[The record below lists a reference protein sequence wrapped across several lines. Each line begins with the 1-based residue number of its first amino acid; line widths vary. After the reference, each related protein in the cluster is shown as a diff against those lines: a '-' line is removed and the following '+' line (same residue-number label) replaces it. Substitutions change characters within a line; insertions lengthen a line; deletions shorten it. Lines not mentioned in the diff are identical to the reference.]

1 VSNLAADM
9 PAPAVRTF
17 NHREF
22 PVDRLVDAKGDQ
34 RISVCLPARN
44 EAPTIGPIVAAV
56 RRHLMRKQPLVDEI
70 VVVDDGSTD
79 GTPGRAAAAGARVV
93 SAADVAPEFG
103 PGSGKGNAMWKSL
116 LVTDGDIVVWCD
128 ADVRN
133 FRPCFV
139 TGLLGPLLLEDDV
152 QFCKGFYE
160 RPLDGV
166 RGQGGRVT
174 ELVARPLISL
184 FFPQLSMFSQ
194 PLAGEYAARRSGRA
208 VLGATPASPVRSPRF
223 ARQCSAAA
231 AWQQATASTSAFSS
245 TWYGEWASHRSPKS
259 TSACASTATAPSTSS
274 GRKRRPCCTRHWPA
288 PGSRPAPT
296 RFPFSPAPGA
306 SRKSSRCGSGRRSP
320 SCPQPRPGRPPAGR
334 GSPDCL
340 TLAFSTS
347 TSTAPS

>member
-1 VSNLAADM
+1 MSNLAADM

-194 PLAGEYAARRSGRA
+194 PLAGEYAGRRELLENVPFVQGYGVDLGLLIDVVRRVGISSVAQVDLGVRVHRNRTLDELGPQATA
-208 VLGATPASPVRSPRF
+208 VLHTALARAGVPARPDSLPVLTRPWREPEIVEVRERPPV
-223 ARQCSAAA
+223 AQLPAAA
-231 AWQQATASTSAFSS
+231 ARAAA
-245 TWYGEWASHRSPKS
+245 G
-259 TSACASTATAPSTSS
+259 
-274 GRKRRPCCTRHWPA
+274 
-288 PGSRPAPT
+288 
-296 RFPFSPAPGA
+296 GA
-306 SRKSSRCGSGRRSP
+306 R
-320 SCPQPRPGRPPAGR
+320 
-334 GSPDCL
+334 
-340 TLAFSTS
+340 LA
-347 TSTAPS
+347 

>member
-1 VSNLAADM
+1 MKPAIAEIFKAGLGGFALRGGGVSSLGLRM
-9 PAPAVRTF
+9 PSPAVRTF
-17 NHREF
+17 NHRDF
-22 PVDRLVDAKGDQ
+22 PIERLVDAKGGR

-44 EAPTIGPIVAAV
+44 EAPTIGPIVSAV

-79 GTPGRAAAAGARVV
+79 GTPTRAAGAGARVV
-93 SAADVAPEFG
+93 SAAEIAPEFG

-184 FFPQLSMFSQ
+184 FFPQLAMFSQ
-194 PLAGEYAARRSGRA
+194 PLAGEYAGRRELLEKVPFVQGYGVDIGLLIDVVQRVGRSA
-208 VLGATPASPVRSPRF
+208 VAQVDLGVRVHRNRTLEELGP
-223 ARQCSAAA
+223 
-231 AWQQATASTSAFSS
+231 QATAVL
-245 TWYGEWASHRSPKS
+245 H
-259 TSACASTATAPSTSS
+259 TALARAGLPA
-274 GRKRRPCCTRHWPA
+274 RPDSLPVLA
-288 PGSRPAPT
+288 RPWREPEIVEVRERPPVAQLPT
-296 RFPFSPAPGA
+296 RGA
-306 SRKSSRCGSGRRSP
+306 R
-320 SCPQPRPGRPPAGR
+320 A
-334 GSPDCL
+334 
-340 TLAFSTS
+340 TLA
-347 TSTAPS
+347 